1 MEEVMTVLAHQLDRT
16 LTIAAP
22 PDAVF
27 RYFTDTDRW
36 AAWWGA
42 GSTIDPRPGGR
53 VLVRYPGGVEALGE
67 VLEIDPPRR
76 IVFSY
81 GYASGTPVPPG
92 GSRVTIQLA
101 PAGKGTRLHLMH
113 ELSDASVRDEHV
125 QGWRYQLSVFANVV
139 ADALHAD
146 GPALAE
152 RWLSAWNESEDG
164 SRRRA
169 LAEIAAPGVH
179 MRDRYS
185 SVEGIDD
192 LTAHIGAAQAVMP
205 GLRMELAGTVR
216 HCQGILL
223 AEWIAKGPDGQQKA
237 GGTNVFVLDV
247 SGRIESV
254 TGFW

>member
-1 MEEVMTVLAHQLDRT
+1 MLLDHHLDRT
-16 LTIAAP
+16 VSIEAP
-22 PDAVF
+22 REIVF
-27 RYFTDTDRW
+27 RYFTSSDRW
-36 AAWWGA
+36 AAWWGQ
-42 GSTIDPRPGGR
+42 GSSIDPHPGGR
-53 VLVRYPGGVEALGE
+53 VFIRYPNGVEAGGE
-67 VLEIDPPRR
+67 VVEVRWPDRV
-76 IVFSY
+76 VFTF
-81 GYASGTPVPPG
+81 GYASGEPMPIG
-92 GSRVTIQLA
+92 ASRVSITLESVA
-101 PAGKGTRLHLMH
+101 RGTRVHLHH
-113 ELSDASVRDEHV
+113 EFADATVRDHHV

-152 RWLSAWNESEDG
+152 RWLSAWNETEDG